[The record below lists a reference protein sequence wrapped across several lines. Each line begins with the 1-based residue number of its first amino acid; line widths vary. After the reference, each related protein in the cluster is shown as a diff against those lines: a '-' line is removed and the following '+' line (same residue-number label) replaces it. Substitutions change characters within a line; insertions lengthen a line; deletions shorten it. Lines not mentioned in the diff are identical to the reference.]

1 MGAEAKEEKTL
12 LGYKM
17 SILWWNKV
25 DSLYGDLNIK
35 ALFMEIVGKLERIE
49 EKLDET
55 TYLQE
60 EFFKS
65 DFVERVKA
73 AEKDISD
80 GKYLEFESMD
90 DFLDS
95 VETWH
100 TMSSHTRKFRR
111 TLKSY
116 TGKIRFAMHIWK
128 KDLKSLQRTL
138 KLVSLFET
146 F

>member
-1 MGAEAKEEKTL
+1 MDN
-12 LGYKM
+12 
-17 SILWWNKV
+17 S
-25 DSLYGDLNIK
+25 YGDLNIK

-65 DFVERVKA
+65 DFIERVKS

-80 GKYLEFESMD
+80 GKYLEFKSMD

-95 VETWH
+95 VET
-100 TMSSHTRKFRR
+100 
-111 TLKSY
+111 
-116 TGKIRFAMHIWK
+116 
-128 KDLKSLQRTL
+128 
-138 KLVSLFET
+138 
-146 F
+146 

>member
-1 MGAEAKEEKTL
+1 M
-12 LGYKM
+12 
-17 SILWWNKV
+17 
-25 DSLYGDLNIK
+25 DSLYSDLDVK
-35 ALFMEIVGKLERIE
+35 TLFVKIIGKLDRIE

-60 EFFKS
+60 AFFRS

-95 VETWH
+95 VET
-100 TMSSHTRKFRR
+100 
-111 TLKSY
+111 
-116 TGKIRFAMHIWK
+116 
-128 KDLKSLQRTL
+128 
-138 KLVSLFET
+138 
-146 F
+146 

>member
-1 MGAEAKEEKTL
+1 M
-12 LGYKM
+12 
-17 SILWWNKV
+17 
-25 DSLYGDLNIK
+25 DSLYGDMNVK
-35 ALFMEIVGKLERIE
+35 ALIMEIVGKLERIE
-49 EKLDET
+49 EKLDEN

-95 VETWH
+95 VET
-100 TMSSHTRKFRR
+100 
-111 TLKSY
+111 
-116 TGKIRFAMHIWK
+116 
-128 KDLKSLQRTL
+128 
-138 KLVSLFET
+138 
-146 F
+146 

>member
-1 MGAEAKEEKTL
+1 M
-12 LGYKM
+12 
-17 SILWWNKV
+17 
-25 DSLYGDLNIK
+25 DSSYRDLNIK

-65 DFVERVKA
+65 DFVERVKS

-95 VETWH
+95 VET
-100 TMSSHTRKFRR
+100 
-111 TLKSY
+111 
-116 TGKIRFAMHIWK
+116 
-128 KDLKSLQRTL
+128 
-138 KLVSLFET
+138 
-146 F
+146 

>member
-1 MGAEAKEEKTL
+1 M
-12 LGYKM
+12 
-17 SILWWNKV
+17 
-25 DSLYGDLNIK
+25 DSLYGDMNIK
-35 ALFMEIVGKLERIE
+35 ALFMEIIGKLERIE

-55 TYLQE
+55 TYPQE

-95 VETWH
+95 VET
-100 TMSSHTRKFRR
+100 
-111 TLKSY
+111 
-116 TGKIRFAMHIWK
+116 
-128 KDLKSLQRTL
+128 
-138 KLVSLFET
+138 
-146 F
+146 

>member
-1 MGAEAKEEKTL
+1 M
-12 LGYKM
+12 
-17 SILWWNKV
+17 
-25 DSLYGDLNIK
+25 DSLYGDVNIK
-35 ALFMEIVGKLERIE
+35 AMFMEIVGKLERIE

-65 DFVERVKA
+65 DFVERVKS

-95 VETWH
+95 VET
-100 TMSSHTRKFRR
+100 
-111 TLKSY
+111 
-116 TGKIRFAMHIWK
+116 
-128 KDLKSLQRTL
+128 
-138 KLVSLFET
+138 
-146 F
+146 

>member
-1 MGAEAKEEKTL
+1 M
-12 LGYKM
+12 
-17 SILWWNKV
+17 

-73 AEKDISD
+73 AEKDIAD

-95 VETWH
+95 VET
-100 TMSSHTRKFRR
+100 
-111 TLKSY
+111 
-116 TGKIRFAMHIWK
+116 
-128 KDLKSLQRTL
+128 
-138 KLVSLFET
+138 
-146 F
+146 

>member
-1 MGAEAKEEKTL
+1 
-12 LGYKM
+12 
-17 SILWWNKV
+17 
-25 DSLYGDLNIK
+25 
-35 ALFMEIVGKLERIE
+35 MEIVGKLERIE

-65 DFVERVKA
+65 DFVERVKS

-95 VETWH
+95 VET
-100 TMSSHTRKFRR
+100 
-111 TLKSY
+111 
-116 TGKIRFAMHIWK
+116 
-128 KDLKSLQRTL
+128 
-138 KLVSLFET
+138 
-146 F
+146 

>member
-1 MGAEAKEEKTL
+1 M
-12 LGYKM
+12 
-17 SILWWNKV
+17 

-35 ALFMEIVGKLERIE
+35 AMFMEIVGKLERIE

-95 VETWH
+95 VET
-100 TMSSHTRKFRR
+100 
-111 TLKSY
+111 
-116 TGKIRFAMHIWK
+116 
-128 KDLKSLQRTL
+128 
-138 KLVSLFET
+138 
-146 F
+146 

>member
-1 MGAEAKEEKTL
+1 M
-12 LGYKM
+12 
-17 SILWWNKV
+17 
-25 DSLYGDLNIK
+25 DSLYGDVNIK
-35 ALFMEIVGKLERIE
+35 AMFMEIVGKLERIE

-95 VETWH
+95 VET
-100 TMSSHTRKFRR
+100 
-111 TLKSY
+111 
-116 TGKIRFAMHIWK
+116 
-128 KDLKSLQRTL
+128 
-138 KLVSLFET
+138 
-146 F
+146 

>member
-1 MGAEAKEEKTL
+1 M
-12 LGYKM
+12 
-17 SILWWNKV
+17 

-35 ALFMEIVGKLERIE
+35 AMFMEIVGKLERIE

-65 DFVERVKA
+65 DFVKRVKA

-95 VETWH
+95 VET
-100 TMSSHTRKFRR
+100 
-111 TLKSY
+111 
-116 TGKIRFAMHIWK
+116 
-128 KDLKSLQRTL
+128 
-138 KLVSLFET
+138 
-146 F
+146 

>member
-1 MGAEAKEEKTL
+1 MD
-12 LGYKM
+12 
-17 SILWWNKV
+17 N
-25 DSLYGDLNIK
+25 LYGDLDIK
-35 ALFMEIVGKLERIE
+35 TLFVKIIGKLERIE

-95 VETWH
+95 VET
-100 TMSSHTRKFRR
+100 
-111 TLKSY
+111 
-116 TGKIRFAMHIWK
+116 
-128 KDLKSLQRTL
+128 
-138 KLVSLFET
+138 
-146 F
+146 